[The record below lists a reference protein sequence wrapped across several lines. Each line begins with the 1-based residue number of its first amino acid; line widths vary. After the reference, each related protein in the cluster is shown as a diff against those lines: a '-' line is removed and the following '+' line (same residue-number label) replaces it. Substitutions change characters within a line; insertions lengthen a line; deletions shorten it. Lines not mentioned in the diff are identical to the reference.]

1 MQNKIFKR
9 IYKTKGRITSQ
20 GKAINEKY
28 PVGMILARKNDE
40 NLVEFGY
47 SSVHPKDKYS
57 DEMAFLNVA
66 ANLNACPVNLPT
78 RIRNEFPKF
87 VERAKRYFKDARFG
101 I

>member
-20 GKAINEKY
+20 GKAINEKVR
-28 PVGMILARKNDE
+28 VGMLLARKNEE

-47 SSVHPKDKYS
+47 SSVHPADKYN
-57 DEMAFLNVA
+57 EEQAFLNVA
-66 ANLNACPVNLPT
+66 ATLNACPTNLPT
-78 RIRNEFPKF
+78 KIRKHFPKF
-87 VERAKRYFKDARFG
+87 VAHAKRYFKDARFG